1 MPHRLIAILSLK
13 DGECSVKPYQQITI
27 VECDE
32 PLVPI
37 PPAFSLV
44 QPHPYA
50 QLGAPYG
57 NKSPFYVRQGVYQ
70 RLLLAQTYLQQQQPS
85 WQMQI
90 FDAYRPIAVQQFM
103 VDYTFE
109 QTVRSQGLNLERL
122 TADQREGILS
132 QVYEFWAVPSLDPAT
147 PPPHSTGAAV
157 DLRLVGVDGQLIDMG
172 SPIDELSPRS
182 YPNHFATSPHI
193 QEQQFHYHRRLLAD
207 CLLTAGFTQHPN
219 EWWHFSY
226 GDQMWA
232 WLTNQANPSHAKT
245 ARYGT
250 V

>member
-1 MPHRLIAILSLK
+1 M
-13 DGECSVKPYQQITI
+13 KPYQQITI
-27 VECDE
+27 AECGE

-37 PPAFSLV
+37 PTAFSLV

-57 NKSPFYVRQGVYQ
+57 KRSPFYVRQGVCE
-70 RLLLAQTYLQQQQPS
+70 RLLLAQRYLQQQQPD
-85 WQMQI
+85 WRIQI

-109 QTVRSQGLNLERL
+109 QAVRSQGLTPTAL
-122 TADQREGILS
+122 TAEQREKTLA
-132 QVYEFWAVPSLDPAT
+132 QVYEFWAVPSPDPAT

-157 DLRLVGVDGQLIDMG
+157 DLTLVDAQEQGIDMG

-182 YPNHFATSPHI
+182 YPDHFATSADL
-193 QEQQFHYHRRLLAD
+193 QAQRFHQHRQLLAH
-207 CLLTAGFTQHPN
+207 CLLRAGFTQHPN

-232 WLTNQANPSHAKT
+232 WLTNQATPTVTQT
-245 ARYGT
+245 AFYGA